1 MKTKKEINAIIQWF
15 QTHMPHPE
23 SELHYQDPYSLIVA
37 VILSAQCT
45 DKRVNLVTP
54 ALLER
59 FPTVDHLATATP
71 EEVFPYIKS
80 VTYPN
85 NKARH
90 LTGMAQRIVEQFDGK
105 VPSTTEELCQLPG
118 VGRKTAHV
126 IASVAFDKPVIAVDT
141 HVFRISRR
149 LGLSR
154 GTTPLAVEKDL
165 NRHFPP
171 QLRAKAHHWLILHGR
186 YVCTARKPKCDSCGL
201 SDFCDFYKKEQTP

>member
-71 EEVFPYIKS
+71 EEVFP
-80 VTYPN
+80 
-85 NKARH
+85 
-90 LTGMAQRIVEQFDGK
+90 
-105 VPSTTEELCQLPG
+105 
-118 VGRKTAHV
+118 
-126 IASVAFDKPVIAVDT
+126 
-141 HVFRISRR
+141 ISN
-149 LGLSR
+149 
-154 GTTPLAVEKDL
+154 P
-165 NRHFPP
+165 
-171 QLRAKAHHWLILHGR
+171 
-186 YVCTARKPKCDSCGL
+186 
-201 SDFCDFYKKEQTP
+201 